1 MKKLLPLLSVL
12 FLIYWSCEEEQEQ
25 DSESCNSDCSI
36 YIYSQLPLNSDGV
49 YELPWN
55 ENLVQTYSHLY
66 VETNCGLHN
75 RVQWDS
81 DYQYQIGGEWV
92 SLINPSSMTDE
103 DGKGTIV
110 YGFWEEFIGLTVTFY
125 GGYYDHCN
133 NQFVDSVKVKLIE
146 S

>member
-1 MKKLLPLLSVL
+1 MKKLYLLLPIL
-12 FLIYWSCEEEQEQ
+12 FLIYWGCEEEN
-25 DSESCNSDCSI
+25 ESCNSDCI
-36 YIYSQLPLNSDGV
+36 IDIYSELPINSDGV

-55 ENLVQTYSHLY
+55 ESLVTTYSHLY
-66 VETNCGLHN
+66 VETECGLHT

-81 DYQYQIGGEWV
+81 DNQYQIEEGQWV

-110 YGFWEEFIGLTVTFY
+110 YGVWEEFIGYTITFY
-125 GGYYDHCN
+125 GGYTDECDNH
-133 NQFVDSVKVKLIE
+133 FVDSVKVKIIE